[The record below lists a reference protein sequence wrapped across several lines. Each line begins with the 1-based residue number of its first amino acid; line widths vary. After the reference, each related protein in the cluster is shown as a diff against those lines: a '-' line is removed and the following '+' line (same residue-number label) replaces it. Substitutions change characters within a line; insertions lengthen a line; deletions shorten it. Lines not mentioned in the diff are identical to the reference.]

1 MLSFVS
7 VVTGVSWDKVGA
19 VVSIVKELTDR
30 ALLELVALSV
40 TVMVQLL

>member
-1 MLSFVS
+1 MLSLVGLGTA
-7 VVTGVSWDKVGA
+7 VTWAKVGA